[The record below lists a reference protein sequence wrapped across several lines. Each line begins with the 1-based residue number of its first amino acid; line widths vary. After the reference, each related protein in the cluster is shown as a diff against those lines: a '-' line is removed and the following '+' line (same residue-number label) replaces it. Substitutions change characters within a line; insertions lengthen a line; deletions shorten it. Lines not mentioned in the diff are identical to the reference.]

1 LVIIIGEKINGTLAC
16 VREAIE
22 QRDAESITRLATSQ
36 ADAGADYI
44 DVNVGTGTV
53 DEAGSMEWALEV
65 VRNATDKPVSLDSSN
80 PAVLM
85 KGLELCGE
93 SRPFINSANGEL
105 SKTEC
110 ILPLAA
116 EYNCPIVA
124 LPMDES
130 GIPDTPE
137 GRLEICH
144 RILESAGRW
153 GVPESDLFFD
163 PLVIPVSTEHRQGRL
178 TLDTL
183 SIIKSELPGVS
194 TVLGLS
200 NISFGLP
207 KRYLLNRSLLT
218 MAVFVGLD
226 AVLMDPTDAGLK
238 AALRAAEVVAGD
250 DEFCR
255 RYLKAYRQ
263 GELK

>member
-1 LVIIIGEKINGTLAC
+1 MIIIGENINGTLAS

>member
-1 LVIIIGEKINGTLAC
+1 VIIIGEKINGTLAD

-22 QRDAESITRLATSQ
+22 KRDVESIARLATSQ

-44 DVNVGTGTV
+44 DVNVGTGTG
-53 DEAGSMEWALEV
+53 DEAESMEWALGV
-65 VRNATDKPVSLDSSN
+65 VRSSTERPVSIDSSD
-80 PAVLM
+80 PAVLI

-110 ILPLAA
+110 ILPLSA
-116 EYNCPIVA
+116 EYNCPVVA
-124 LPMDES
+124 LPMDDS
-130 GIPDTPE
+130 GIPDTAK
-137 GRLEICH
+137 GRLEICK
-144 RILESAGRW
+144 RILESALRW
-153 GVPESDLFFD
+153 DIPARDLFFD
-163 PLVIPVSTEHRQGRL
+163 PLVIPISTDHMQGRV

-183 SIIKSELPGVS
+183 SLIKKELPEVS
-194 TVLGLS
+194 TILGLS
-200 NISFGLP
+200 NVSFGLP

-218 MAVFVGLD
+218 VAVFMGLD
-226 AVLMDPTDAGLK
+226 AVLTDPTDAGLM
-238 AALRAAEVVAGD
+238 AALYAAEAVAGD
-250 DEFCR
+250 DDFCR

>member
-1 LVIIIGEKINGTLAC
+1 
-16 VREAIE
+16 
-22 QRDAESITRLATSQ
+22 
-36 ADAGADYI
+36 
-44 DVNVGTGTV
+44 
-53 DEAGSMEWALEV
+53 
-65 VRNATDKPVSLDSSN
+65 
-80 PAVLM
+80 
-85 KGLELCGE
+85 
-93 SRPFINSANGEL
+93 
-105 SKTEC
+105 
-110 ILPLAA
+110 
-116 EYNCPIVA
+116 
-124 LPMDES
+124 
-130 GIPDTPE
+130 
-137 GRLEICH
+137 
-144 RILESAGRW
+144 
-153 GVPESDLFFD
+153 
-163 PLVIPVSTEHRQGRL
+163 VIPVSTEHRQGRL

>member
-1 LVIIIGEKINGTLAC
+1 MIIIGEKMNGTLAG

-22 QRDAESITRLATSQ
+22 QRDAEFIARLSISQ

-44 DVNVGTGTV
+44 DVNVGTGTGNEV
-53 DEAGSMEWALEV
+53 ESMEWALGV
-65 VRNATDKPVSLDSSN
+65 VRKATDKPVSLDSSN
-80 PAVLM
+80 PSVLM

-124 LPMDES
+124 LPMDEQ

-137 GRLEICH
+137 GRLEIC
-144 RILESAGRW
+144 RLILESADRW

-163 PLVIPVSTEHRQGRL
+163 PLVIPISTEHTQGRL

-183 SIIKSELPGVS
+183 SKIKSEMPRVK

-207 KRYLLNRSLLT
+207 KRHLLNRSLLT
-218 MAVFVGLD
+218 MAIFLGLD
-226 AVLMDPTDAGLK
+226 AVLMDPTDTGLK
-238 AALRAAEVVAGD
+238 AALRAAEVVAGG

-255 RYLKAYRQ
+255 RYLEAYRQ
-263 GELK
+263 GEL